1 MPESSA
7 ERSQLNPQSE
17 VPISRKNCGAKV
29 EEAENRILRNI
40 KKVFDKGRERK
51 RSVQWRP
58 QRSSQRGREKTE
70 EKWHREI
77 QEKRAFP
84 GVVNQRPHDLE
95 KARPAIVLVPVRAT
109 GDLSSV
115 VG

>member
-7 ERSQLNPQSE
+7 ERSQLNPQTG
-17 VPISRKNCGAKV
+17 VPTSRKNCDAKV
-29 EEAENRILRNI
+29 KESENRILRNI
-40 KKVFDKGRERK
+40 KKVFDKGKERK

-70 EKWHREI
+70 EKRHREI

-84 GVVNQRPHDLE
+84 GVVN
-95 KARPAIVLVPVRAT
+95 
-109 GDLSSV
+109 
-115 VG
+115 

>member
-7 ERSQLNPQSE
+7 EKSQLNPQSG
-17 VPISRKNCGAKV
+17 VPTSRKNCDAKV
-29 EEAENRILRNI
+29 KEAENRILRNI
-40 KKVFDKGRERK
+40 KKVFDKGKERK

-70 EKWHREI
+70 EKRHCEI

-84 GVVNQRPHDLE
+84 GVVN
-95 KARPAIVLVPVRAT
+95 
-109 GDLSSV
+109 
-115 VG
+115 